1 MLKNL
6 AFSRFCT
13 PMSYKINVTKAL
25 LRDIITLGWFAETHN
40 SPADKAQTL
49 SWMLSTSGMED

>member
-13 PMSYKINVTKAL
+13 PVSYKINVTKAL
-25 LRDIITLGWFAETHN
+25 LRDIINLG
-40 SPADKAQTL
+40 
-49 SWMLSTSGMED
+49 